1 MTNSKDLDIIYRVLH
16 KYFGPRHW
24 WPVITKGKYREFEIF
39 LGAILTQQTSWT
51 QVEKA
56 IEKLER
62 KNLIDPNKLASA
74 SVKQISSLIK
84 PVAFYPTKAKRLKEL
99 AKQWSKI
106 KRITELPI
114 LEARKEML
122 KLHGIGPETCDSI
135 LLYAFHRPTF
145 VIDTYTKRLLQR
157 YFGMKFEDG
166 RKGYEQKKEFF
177 ESQLPRKEKLFNE
190 YHALIVE
197 LGKNYCR
204 TKPECSTCVL
214 NSKCKKVML

>member
-1 MTNSKDLDIIYRVLH
+1 MANSKDLDLIYKRLH
-16 KYFGPRHW
+16 NNFGPRHW
-24 WPVITKGKYREFEIF
+24 WPVMTRNGHRTFEIF

-56 IEKLER
+56 IENLGR
-62 KNLIDPNKLASA
+62 KNLIDSKKLASA

-99 AKQWSKI
+99 AKQWDKI
-106 KRITELPI
+106 RKIVALPI

-135 LLYAFHRPTF
+135 LLYAFQKPTF
-145 VIDTYTKRLLQR
+145 VIDAYTKRLLQR
-157 YFGMKFEDG
+157 YYGMKIEEG
-166 RKGYEQKKEFF
+166 RKGYEHMKEFF

-197 LGKNYCR
+197 LGKNYCKTR
-204 TKPECSTCVL
+204 PKCNECVL
-214 NSKCKKVML
+214 NSKCKKIM